1 MSDVSILAQI
11 NALREHPAYQ
21 AAEALRRGT
30 AGGAAVMA
38 KAPKSSDELRAVLLL
53 ISTWQTIAVMVS
65 AMRRKDG
72 AYRQL
77 PVCHMYRELQ
87 AAIEQ
92 LCDRDRAAELKRLYD
107 DYDAWLAARGLEAGY
122 VSALCGGLHARF
134 G

>member
-1 MSDVSILAQI
+1 MSDVAILAQI
-11 NALREHPAYQ
+11 NALRDHPAYQ

-30 AGGAAVMA
+30 IGGAATMA

-53 ISTWQTIAVMVS
+53 ISTWQTIAVMLG
-65 AMRRKDG
+65 AMRRKDS

-77 PVCHMYRELQ
+77 PICHMYRELR

-92 LCDRDRAAELKRLYD
+92 LSPGDHAAELKALYE
-107 DYDAWLAARGLEAGY
+107 DYEAWLEARGLDAGY

>member
-11 NALREHPAYQ
+11 DKLREHPAYQ

-30 AGGAAVMA
+30 AGGAAAMA
-38 KAPKSSDELRAVLLL
+38 KATKGSDEQRAALLL
-53 ISTWQTIAVMVS
+53 LSTWQTIGVMVS
-65 AMRRKDG
+65 AMRRKDS

-77 PVCHMYRELQ
+77 PVCHMYRELK

-92 LCDRDRAAELKRLYD
+92 LADKDQAVQIQRLYD
-107 DYDAWLAARGLEAGY
+107 DYEAWLEARGLDATY